1 MFPAPQVAPLIL
13 LANEPLAYRQ
23 ALSRALQIERPH
35 LQVLAVAPDE
45 LDGAVQNHA
54 PLLVI
59 CDRLTQLV
67 QQCVAAWVLLYPGG
81 ARSVTSSLAGEEERA
96 SDLDLAGLLVL
107 VDRAVRAPAL

>member
-1 MFPAPQVAPLIL
+1 MFPAPQAAPSIL

-45 LDGAVQNHA
+45 LDAAVQAHA
-54 PLLVI
+54 PVLVV
-59 CDRLTQLV
+59 CDRLTHPV
-67 QQCVAAWVLLYPGG
+67 QQCVSAWVLLYPDGT
-81 ARSVTSSLAGEEERA
+81 RNVTSSLAGEEERA
-96 SDLDLAGLLVL
+96 SDLDLAGLLAF

>member
-1 MFPAPQVAPLIL
+1 MLSTSQASPSIL

-23 ALSRALQIERPH
+23 ALSCALQIARPH

-45 LDGAVQNHA
+45 LDAAVQDHA

-67 QQCVAAWVLLYPGG
+67 EQCVAAWVLLYPGG
-81 ARSVTSSLAGEEERA
+81 TRNVTSSLAGEEERA
-96 SDLDLAGLLVL
+96 SDLDLAGLLAF
-107 VDRAVRAPAL
+107 VDRAGARTAP